1 MASHAENRPR
11 SLEVQRAQA
20 EERRQRLEEQRHR
33 LEVKKHDLE
42 KAKII
47 VDVLKHFTAVITA
60 ILFILAY
67 FGDQVIPAM
76 QETITPIL
84 GFSAW
89 DIGIVA
95 LAGSL
100 VFALQALVDFALDPE
115 DQRSNPAAKRWL
127 SVTMWLLLIAV
138 ILLVAAL
145 VAGR

>member
-1 MASHAENRPR
+1 MAIPNDYRPR

-20 EERRQRLEEQRHR
+20 EERRQRLEEQHYHLTAKRHD
-33 LEVKKHDLE
+33 VE

-47 VDVLKHFTAVITA
+47 VDVIKHFTAVITA
-60 ILFILAY
+60 LLFIVAY
-67 FGDQVIPAM
+67 FGDQIIPAM
-76 QETITPIL
+76 RERSTPFL
-84 GFSAW
+84 NLTAW

-100 VFALQALVDFALDPE
+100 VFSLQALVDFALDPE
-115 DQRSNPAAKRWL
+115 LHSNNPTAKRWL

-145 VAGR
+145 LVG